1 MWFRALRI
9 GHGGSRQRAAARNR
23 HWELDVGPGVT
34 LVVIGAIFAFAI
46 RKELPGIDIQ
56 VVGLILMVAGAAV
69 IAHARY
75 GRVREQKV
83 RRVEAPQEPGAPTH
97 SVVTEKT
104 EREIL

>member
-1 MWFRALRI
+1 VA
-9 GHGGSRQRAAARNR
+9 
-23 HWELDVGPGVT
+23 
-34 LVVIGAIFAFAI
+34 LVVIGAIFAFAV

-75 GRVREQKV
+75 GRIREEKV
-83 RRVEAPQEPGAPTH
+83 TRVEEPQDPTMPTH

-104 EREIL
+104 EREIP